1 MRSRSCK
8 QIWGTLRL
16 EISVAFEIF
25 GQEVA
30 RWRYWSLPGGNE
42 NELRDEMLAAS
53 LVILPFFISI
63 CARFRRNY
71 WPKDYHSISCPH
83 SNGKNHHQSSCRV
96 WTCPNYV
103 IVDDS
108 RWYCMI
114 ILIQTCVI
122 VEIIINYHD
131 RFNGSLHTGALQ
143 LTKRFFL
150 LPNRYII
157 NSKSW
162 EINMTLKWWKNV
174 TLLEWQWLERL
185 WGQICWVRTVITA
198 VYIGSI
204 NIHEFGWAFFCE
216 KSLVDL
222 IGALWSLAGGWF
234 LCFVCLFVVIGSLTE
249 VNSK

>member
-8 QIWGTLRL
+8 QIWGTLRS

-30 RWRYWSLPGGNE
+30 RWRYWSFPGWNE

-108 RWYCMI
+108 RSYCMI
-114 ILIQTCVI
+114 VLLQTYVI

-143 LTKRFFL
+143 LTKRFSCYLTDTSSTQRAEKSTWHWSDEKMSRYWNDSDWSDYEGKSVGWGLLLQLFILARLKSMNLDGLSFVKKTSWIWSSLYNRSQVVGFYVLFSFL
-150 LPNRYII
+150 L
-157 NSKSW
+157 
-162 EINMTLKWWKNV
+162 
-174 TLLEWQWLERL
+174 
-185 WGQICWVRTVITA
+185 
-198 VYIGSI
+198 
-204 NIHEFGWAFFCE
+204 
-216 KSLVDL
+216 SLVL
-222 IGALWSLAGGWF
+222 
-234 LCFVCLFVVIGSLTE
+234 
-249 VNSK
+249 